1 MNEHGEHGPLP
12 DPALGDASPSDD
24 PPEPPVEREG
34 AGTELARGEESERQT
49 ETPPG

>member
-12 DPALGDASPSDD
+12 DPALGDAAPGEDR
-24 PPEPPVEREG
+24 PEPPLESDG
-34 AGTELARGEESERQT
+34 AGTEPARGEESERRT